1 MGNKANPVGPNQ
13 PVLKINYGNFK
24 SIDKGDV
31 MNRKLWI
38 NLMAAMLVAGLFMT
52 VSCAKKTIV
61 SDGTT
66 IEDQATVEAAAK
78 ASAEQERIKAQE
90 LQDQMAKEKALQE
103 SKMLAAK
110 NRFSNQNIHFEFDSA
125 QLSSMA
131 KLLIKEKAEWLAANS
146 GVAVIIEGHC
156 DERGTTDYNIA
167 LGERRAIAVKNYLV
181 NLGISGSRLTTVSFG
196 EEKPLD
202 SGANEAA
209 YRKNR
214 RAQFVIK

>member
-1 MGNKANPVGPNQ
+1 
-13 PVLKINYGNFK
+13 
-24 SIDKGDV
+24 

-38 NLMAAMLVAGLFMT
+38 NLMAAILVVGLFMT

-61 SDGTT
+61 TDGTT
-66 IEDQATVEAAAK
+66 IEDQAKVEAEEAAAAK
-78 ASAEQERIKAQE
+78 VLAEQERIKSQE
-90 LQDQMAKEKALQE
+90 LQDQMAKEQALKE
-103 SKMLAAK
+103 AKILAAK

-131 KLLIKEKAEWLAANS
+131 KQLIEEKAEWLGANS

-167 LGERRAIAVKNYLV
+167 LGERRAIVVKNYLV

-202 SGANEAA
+202 PAANEAA

>member
-1 MGNKANPVGPNQ
+1 
-13 PVLKINYGNFK
+13 
-24 SIDKGDV
+24 

-38 NLMAAMLVAGLFMT
+38 NLMAAILVVGLFMT

-61 SDGTT
+61 TDGTT
-66 IEDQATVEAAAK
+66 IEDQAKVEAEAAAAAAAK
-78 ASAEQERIKAQE
+78 VLAEQERIKSQE
-90 LQDQMAKEKALQE
+90 LQDQMAKEQALKE
-103 SKMLAAK
+103 AKILAAK

-131 KLLIKEKAEWLAANS
+131 KQLIEEKAEWLGANS

-167 LGERRAIAVKNYLV
+167 LGERRAIVVKNYLV

-202 SGANEAA
+202 PAVNEAA

>member
-1 MGNKANPVGPNQ
+1 
-13 PVLKINYGNFK
+13 
-24 SIDKGDV
+24 

-52 VSCAKKTIV
+52 VSCAKKTV
-61 SDGTT
+61 VADGTT
-66 IEDQATVEAAAK
+66 IEDQAKAEAEADAK
-78 ASAEQERIKAQE
+78 AKALAEQERIKAQE
-90 LQDQMAKEKALQE
+90 LKDQMANEQALNE
-103 SKMLAAK
+103 AKILAAK

-131 KLLIKEKAEWLAANS
+131 KLLIKEKAEWLSTNS
-146 GVAVIIEGHC
+146 GVAVVIEGHC
-156 DERGTTDYNIA
+156 DDRGTTDYNIA

-196 EEKPLD
+196 EERPLD
-202 SGANEAA
+202 SGTSEAA

>member
-1 MGNKANPVGPNQ
+1 
-13 PVLKINYGNFK
+13 
-24 SIDKGDV
+24 

-38 NLMAAMLVAGLFMT
+38 NLMVAMLVAGLFMT

-66 IEDQATVEAAAK
+66 IEDQAKLEAEAK
-78 ASAEQERIKAQE
+78 AKALAEQERIKTQE
-90 LQDQMAKEKALQE
+90 LQDQMAKEQALKE
-103 SKMLAAK
+103 AKILAAR
-110 NRFSNQNIHFEFDSA
+110 NRFGNQNIHFDFDSA

-131 KLLIKEKAEWLAANS
+131 KLLIKEKAEWLGTNS
-146 GVAVIIEGHC
+146 GVAAVIEGHC

-202 SGANEAA
+202 PGASEAA

>member
-1 MGNKANPVGPNQ
+1 M
-13 PVLKINYGNFK
+13 FK

-38 NLMAAMLVAGLFMT
+38 NLMAAILVAGLFMT
-52 VSCAKKTIV
+52 VSCAKKTV
-61 SDGTT
+61 VADGTT
-66 IEDQATVEAAAK
+66 IEDQATVEAEADAK
-78 ASAEQERIKAQE
+78 AKALAEQERIKAQE
-90 LQDQMAKEKALQE
+90 LEDQMAKEQALKE
-103 SKMLAAK
+103 AKILAAK
-110 NRFSNQNIHFEFDSA
+110 NRFSNQNIHFDFDSA

-131 KLLIKEKAEWLAANS
+131 KLLIKEKAEWLGTNS
-146 GVAVIIEGHC
+146 AVAVVIEGHC

-196 EEKPLD
+196 EERPLD
-202 SGANEAA
+202 SGTSEAA

>member
-1 MGNKANPVGPNQ
+1 
-13 PVLKINYGNFK
+13 
-24 SIDKGDV
+24 

-38 NLMAAMLVAGLFMT
+38 NLMAAILVVGLFMT

-61 SDGTT
+61 TDGTT
-66 IEDQATVEAAAK
+66 IEDQAKVEAEAAAAAAAK
-78 ASAEQERIKAQE
+78 VLAEQERIKSQE
-90 LQDQMAKEKALQE
+90 LQDQMAKEQALKE
-103 SKMLAAK
+103 AKILAAK

-131 KLLIKEKAEWLAANS
+131 KQLIEEKAEWLGANS

-167 LGERRAIAVKNYLV
+167 LGERRAIVVKNYLV

-202 SGANEAA
+202 PAANEAA

>member
-1 MGNKANPVGPNQ
+1 MNK
-13 PVLKINYGNFK
+13 
-24 SIDKGDV
+24 
-31 MNRKLWI
+31 KLWI
-38 NLMAAMLVAGLFMT
+38 NLMVAIMVAGLFMT

-61 SDGTT
+61 AEPTT
-66 IEDQATVEAAAK
+66 IEDQAKVEADAK
-78 ASAEQERIKAQE
+78 AQAQAEQERIKAQE
-90 LQDQMAKEKALQE
+90 LQDQMAKDQALKE
-103 SKMLAAK
+103 AKILAAK
-110 NRFSNQNIHFEFDSA
+110 NRFSNQNIHFDFDSA

-131 KLLIKEKAEWLAANS
+131 KLLIKEKAEWLGSNS
-146 GVAVIIEGHC
+146 GVAAVIEGHC

-202 SGANEAA
+202 SGTSEAA

>member
-1 MGNKANPVGPNQ
+1 
-13 PVLKINYGNFK
+13 
-24 SIDKGDV
+24 

-38 NLMAAMLVAGLFMT
+38 NLMAAILVVGLFMT

-61 SDGTT
+61 TDGTT
-66 IEDQATVEAAAK
+66 IEDQAKVEAEAAAAAAAK
-78 ASAEQERIKAQE
+78 VLAEQERIKSQE
-90 LQDQMAKEKALQE
+90 LQDQMAKEQALKE
-103 SKMLAAK
+103 AKILAAK

-131 KLLIKEKAEWLAANS
+131 KQLIEEKAEWLGANS
-146 GVAVIIEGHC
+146 GVAVIVEGHC

-167 LGERRAIAVKNYLV
+167 LGERRAIVVKNYLV

-202 SGANEAA
+202 PAANEAA

>member
-1 MGNKANPVGPNQ
+1 
-13 PVLKINYGNFK
+13 
-24 SIDKGDV
+24 

-38 NLMAAMLVAGLFMT
+38 NLMVALLVAGLFMT
-52 VSCAKKTIV
+52 VSCAKKTVV

-66 IEDQATVEAAAK
+66 IQDQATVEAQAK
-78 ASAEQERIKAQE
+78 ANALAEQERIKAQE
-90 LQDQMAKEKALQE
+90 LQDQVAKEEALKE
-103 SKMLAAK
+103 AKILAAK
-110 NRFSNQNIHFEFDSA
+110 NRFSNQNIHFDFDSA

-131 KLLIKEKAEWLAANS
+131 KLLIKEKAEWLGTNS
-146 GVAVIIEGHC
+146 GVAAVIEGHC
-156 DERGTTDYNIA
+156 DDRGTTDYNIA

-202 SGANEAA
+202 SGATEEA

-214 RAQFVIK
+214 RAQFVIR

>member
-1 MGNKANPVGPNQ
+1 
-13 PVLKINYGNFK
+13 
-24 SIDKGDV
+24 

-38 NLMAAMLVAGLFMT
+38 NLMAAILVVGLFMT

-61 SDGTT
+61 TDGTT
-66 IEDQATVEAAAK
+66 IEDQAKVEAEAAAAAAAK
-78 ASAEQERIKAQE
+78 VLAEQERIKSQE
-90 LQDQMAKEKALQE
+90 LQDQMAKEQALKE
-103 SKMLAAK
+103 AKILAAK

-131 KLLIKEKAEWLAANS
+131 KQLIEEKAEWLGANS
-146 GVAVIIEGHC
+146 GVAVIVEGHC

-167 LGERRAIAVKNYLV
+167 LGERRAIVVKNYLV

-202 SGANEAA
+202 PAVNEAA

>member
-1 MGNKANPVGPNQ
+1 
-13 PVLKINYGNFK
+13 
-24 SIDKGDV
+24 

-38 NLMAAMLVAGLFMT
+38 NLMVAMLVAGLFMT

-66 IEDQATVEAAAK
+66 IEDQATVEPGAEAAAAAAAAAK
-78 ASAEQERIKAQE
+78 ALAEQERIKSQE
-90 LQDQMAKEKALQE
+90 LQDQMAKEQALKE
-103 SKMLAAK
+103 AKILAAR
-110 NRFSNQNIHFEFDSA
+110 NRFGNQNIHFDFDSA

-131 KLLIKEKAEWLAANS
+131 KLLIKEKAEWLGSNS
-146 GVAVIIEGHC
+146 GVTAVIEGHC

-202 SGANEAA
+202 SDANEAA

>member
-1 MGNKANPVGPNQ
+1 
-13 PVLKINYGNFK
+13 
-24 SIDKGDV
+24 

-38 NLMAAMLVAGLFMT
+38 NLMVAMLVAGLFMT

-66 IEDQATVEAAAK
+66 IQDQATVETGAEAK
-78 ASAEQERIKAQE
+78 AIAEQERIKSQE
-90 LQDQMAKEKALQE
+90 LQDQMAKEQALKE
-103 SKMLAAK
+103 AKILAAR
-110 NRFSNQNIHFEFDSA
+110 NRFGNQNIHFDFDSA

-131 KLLIKEKAEWLAANS
+131 KLLIKEKAEWLGDNS
-146 GVAVIIEGHC
+146 GVAVIVEGHC

-202 SGANEAA
+202 SAANESA
-209 YRKNR
+209 YKKNR

>member
-1 MGNKANPVGPNQ
+1 
-13 PVLKINYGNFK
+13 
-24 SIDKGDV
+24 

-52 VSCAKKTIV
+52 VSCAKKTV
-61 SDGTT
+61 VADGTT
-66 IEDQATVEAAAK
+66 IEDQAKVQAEADAK
-78 ASAEQERIKAQE
+78 AKALAEQERIKAQE
-90 LQDQMAKEKALQE
+90 LKDQMANEQALNE
-103 SKMLAAK
+103 AKILAAK

-131 KLLIKEKAEWLAANS
+131 KLLIKEKAEWLGTNS
-146 GVAVIIEGHC
+146 GVAVVIEGHC
-156 DERGTTDYNIA
+156 DDRGTTDYNIA

-196 EEKPLD
+196 EERPLD
-202 SGANEAA
+202 SGTSEAA

>member
-1 MGNKANPVGPNQ
+1 
-13 PVLKINYGNFK
+13 
-24 SIDKGDV
+24 
-31 MNRKLWI
+31 MNRKLWV
-38 NLMAAMLVAGLFMT
+38 NLMAAILMAGLFMT
-52 VSCAKKTIV
+52 VSCAKKTVV

-66 IEDQATVEAAAK
+66 IEDQATVKAEAEAEAAAAAK
-78 ASAEQERIKAQE
+78 AKALAEQERIKSQE
-90 LQDQMAKEKALQE
+90 LQDQMAKEQALKE
-103 SKMLAAK
+103 AKILAAR
-110 NRFSNQNIHFEFDSA
+110 NRFGTQNIHFDFDSA

-131 KLLIKEKAEWLAANS
+131 KLLIKEKAEWLGDNS

-167 LGERRAIAVKNYLV
+167 LGERRAIAVKTYLV

-202 SGANEAA
+202 SGANESA

>member
-1 MGNKANPVGPNQ
+1 
-13 PVLKINYGNFK
+13 
-24 SIDKGDV
+24 

-38 NLMAAMLVAGLFMT
+38 NLMVAMLVAGLFMT

-66 IEDQATVEAAAK
+66 IEDQATVEADAAAK
-78 ASAEQERIKAQE
+78 AKALAEQERIKSQE
-90 LQDQMAKEKALQE
+90 LQDQMAKEQALKE
-103 SKMLAAK
+103 AKILAAR
-110 NRFSNQNIHFEFDSA
+110 NRFGNQNIHFDFDSA

-131 KLLIKEKAEWLAANS
+131 KLLIKEKAEWLGANS
-146 GVAVIIEGHC
+146 GVSAVIEGHC
-156 DERGTTDYNIA
+156 DEQGTTDYNIA

-202 SGANEAA
+202 SGSSDAA

>member
-1 MGNKANPVGPNQ
+1 
-13 PVLKINYGNFK
+13 
-24 SIDKGDV
+24 

-38 NLMAAMLVAGLFMT
+38 NFMAAILVVGLFMT

-61 SDGTT
+61 TDGTT
-66 IEDQATVEAAAK
+66 IEDQAKVEAEAAAAAAAK
-78 ASAEQERIKAQE
+78 VLAEQERIKSQE
-90 LQDQMAKEKALQE
+90 LQDQMAKEQALKE
-103 SKMLAAK
+103 AKILAAK

-131 KLLIKEKAEWLAANS
+131 KQLIEEKAEWLGANS

-167 LGERRAIAVKNYLV
+167 LGERRAIVVKNYLV

-202 SGANEAA
+202 PAANEAA

>member
-1 MGNKANPVGPNQ
+1 
-13 PVLKINYGNFK
+13 
-24 SIDKGDV
+24 

-38 NLMAAMLVAGLFMT
+38 NFMAAILVAGLFMT

-66 IEDQATVEAAAK
+66 IQDQATVEAQAK
-78 ASAEQERIKAQE
+78 AKADALAEQERIKSQE
-90 LQDQMAKEKALQE
+90 LQDQMAKEQALKE
-103 SKMLAAK
+103 AKMLAAK

-131 KLLIKEKAEWLAANS
+131 KLLIKEKAEWLGDNS
-146 GVAVIIEGHC
+146 GVAVVIEGHC

-167 LGERRAIAVKNYLV
+167 LGERRAISVKNYLV

-202 SGANEAA
+202 TGANEAA
-209 YRKNR
+209 YRTNR

>member
-1 MGNKANPVGPNQ
+1 
-13 PVLKINYGNFK
+13 
-24 SIDKGDV
+24 

-66 IEDQATVEAAAK
+66 IEDQATVEAEAAAK
-78 ASAEQERIKAQE
+78 ATADAKALAEQERIKAQE
-90 LQDQMAKEKALQE
+90 LEDQMAREQAL
-103 SKMLAAK
+103 KDAKILAAK
-110 NRFSNQNIHFEFDSA
+110 NRFGNQNIHFEFDSA

-131 KLLIKEKAEWLAANS
+131 KQLIKEKAEWLSANS
-146 GVAVIIEGHC
+146 GVVAVIQGHC
-156 DERGTTDYNIA
+156 DDRGTTDYNIA
-167 LGERRAIAVKNYLV
+167 LGERRAIAVRNYLV
-181 NLGISGSRLTTVSFG
+181 NLGISGARLTTVSFG

-202 SGANEAA
+202 QGTSEAA

>member
-1 MGNKANPVGPNQ
+1 V
-13 PVLKINYGNFK
+13 FK
-24 SIDKGDV
+24 FIDKGDG

-38 NLMAAMLVAGLFMT
+38 NLMVAMLVAGLFMT

-66 IEDQATVEAAAK
+66 IEDQATEEGAEAAAAAAAEAK
-78 ASAEQERIKAQE
+78 VLAEQERIKAQE
-90 LQDQMAKEKALQE
+90 LQDQMAKEQALKE
-103 SKMLAAK
+103 AKILAAR
-110 NRFSNQNIHFEFDSA
+110 NRFGNQNIHFDFDSA

-131 KLLIKEKAEWLAANS
+131 KLLIKEKAEWLGTNS
-146 GVAVIIEGHC
+146 GVAAVVEGHC
-156 DERGTTDYNIA
+156 DDRGTTDYNIA

-202 SGANEAA
+202 SAANETA

>member
-1 MGNKANPVGPNQ
+1 
-13 PVLKINYGNFK
+13 
-24 SIDKGDV
+24 

-52 VSCAKKTIV
+52 VSCAKKTVV

-66 IEDQATVEAAAK
+66 IQDQATVEAEAK
-78 ASAEQERIKAQE
+78 ANALAEQERIKTQE
-90 LQDQMAKEKALQE
+90 LQDQMAKDQALKE
-103 SKMLAAK
+103 AKILAAK
-110 NRFSNQNIHFEFDSA
+110 NRFSNQNIHFDFDSA

-131 KLLIKEKAEWLAANS
+131 KLLIKEKAEWLGTNS
-146 GVAVIIEGHC
+146 GVAAVIEGHC
-156 DERGTTDYNIA
+156 DDRGTTDYNIA

-181 NLGISGSRLTTVSFG
+181 NLGISGSRLTIVSFG

-202 SGANEAA
+202 SGTSEEA

-214 RAQFVIK
+214 RAQFIIK

>member
-1 MGNKANPVGPNQ
+1 
-13 PVLKINYGNFK
+13 
-24 SIDKGDV
+24 

-38 NLMAAMLVAGLFMT
+38 NLMIAMLVAGLFMT

-66 IEDQATVEAAAK
+66 IEDQAMVEAAAAAEAK
-78 ASAEQERIKAQE
+78 ALAEQERIKAQD
-90 LQDQMAKEKALQE
+90 LQDQMANEQALKEAKII
-103 SKMLAAK
+103 AAR
-110 NRFSNQNIHFEFDSA
+110 NRFGNQNIHFDFDSA

-131 KLLIKEKAEWLAANS
+131 KLLIKEKAEWLGDNS
-146 GVAVIIEGHC
+146 GVVAVIEGHC